1 MKRSRKI
8 RRKRIK
14 TEKEKGT
21 RALEFICHK
30 KQRCLSIKANE
41 ERLGQADP
49 EKSLVFLTW
58 RPNCAALS
66 LPCLPPQR
74 GSYSPKLISP
84 SAQGVCSFSLFLCLQ
99 QHHSYKS
106 NIRNLLHSL
115 LDPAV
120 STISPCHK
128 LSFAVEFIHLFCCCS
143 SGRSSFLSL
152 GWPETHSAAQV

>member
-1 MKRSRKI
+1 MKRSRRI

-21 RALEFICHK
+21 RALEFICRK

-49 EKSLVFLTW
+49 EKSLAFPTPTPTPTPSLKAQLCCT
-58 RPNCAALS
+58 LS
-66 LPCLPPQR
+66 ALPPATE
-74 GSYSPKLISP
+74 GILLSKAHFPLVPCICNPPP
-84 SAQGVCSFSLFLCLQ
+84 SAQGVCSFSLLLCLQ

-120 STISPCHK
+120 STISPCRK
-128 LSFAVEFIHLFCCCS
+128 LSFAVEFIH
-143 SGRSSFLSL
+143 
-152 GWPETHSAAQV
+152 